1 MIELKGE
8 SLKNAAELFA
18 SCSDSMVWSCLEG
31 CMGHIWADRAEHPR
45 SAQAVLADFCFFAGQ
60 PDESLVRH
68 RPPSANPDFLIMVP
82 ADEEWAKMIE
92 SIYGSRAARVTRY
105 AIKKEKDVFN
115 AEKLRAAV
123 ENAEEHFQIC
133 LFDEAMYHA
142 AQQNEWSRD
151 FCSQFPD
158 YAAYRLHG
166 LGVGVLY
173 HRELVSGASSYTWY
187 HGGIEIEIDT
197 RHDFRRRGLAF
208 ACGARLI
215 LECQKRGLYPSWDA
229 QNKNSVTLAEK
240 LGYHFEKE
248 YPAYEI
254 TGISTK

>member
-8 SLKNAAELFA
+8 SLKSAAKLFA
-18 SCSDSMVWSCLEG
+18 AYNDSMVWSCLEG
-31 CMGHIWADRAEHPR
+31 CMGHIWTDCAEHPQ
-45 SAQAVLADFCFFAGQ
+45 SAQAALADFCFFAGR
-60 PDESLVRH
+60 PDENLVRH
-68 RPPSANPDFLIMVP
+68 RPPSENPDFLIMVP

-92 SIYGSRAARVTRY
+92 STYGSRAARVTRY

-115 AEKLRAAV
+115 VEKLRPAV
-123 ENAEEHFQIC
+123 ENEEKHFKIC
-133 LFDEAMYHA
+133 LFDEAMYRA

-166 LGVGVLY
+166 LGAGALY
-173 HRELVSGASSYTWY
+173 HGELVSGASSYTWY
-187 HGGIEIEIDT
+187 RGGIEVEVDT
-197 RHDFRRRGLAF
+197 KRDFRRRGLAF

-229 QNKNSVTLAEK
+229 QNKSSVALAEK